1 MRCINKKRFA
11 VLATLVAVN
20 IACMGIFTGCSF
32 MEKKDDSY
40 NIALSSV
47 GDSNN
52 KINSFLGEGLCVTDE
67 VNFGLEKVSSE
78 SSEEAGVF
86 NVTKKEVTYSQNIYK
101 KLYPASTTKIL
112 TAYIIL
118 KNANLNDVT
127 TVSENA
133 VKQAGDSSVCHLKAG
148 DKVSVKTLLYGMM
161 LESGNDAAIALAE
174 YYSGST
180 TDFAKVMNRYASKLG
195 ATHSHFVNPNGLPA
209 DNHYTTLY
217 DMYLIFNSAV
227 KLSNFKEIVS
237 TKEYTASY
245 INANSKEV
253 TQVWKNTNGYFKGT
267 YSAPDGFTIIG
278 GKTGTTNAAGHC
290 LVLYSKNARNE
301 DIISIVYGGKTKPDL
316 YKFMTQILN
325 EFGK

>member
-1 MRCINKKRFA
+1 MRCINKKRIKY
-11 VLATLVAVN
+11 LSLLVTVS
-20 IACMGIFTGCSF
+20 ISCTGILSSCAWFD
-32 MEKKDDSY
+32 KKEDSY

-47 GDSNN
+47 GSNS
-52 KINSFLGEGLCVTDE
+52 KINNFLGEDLCVTDE
-67 VNFGLEKVSSE
+67 VNFGLEKVSSD
-78 SSEEAGVF
+78 SAEEAGVF
-86 NVTKKEVTYSQNIYK
+86 NVSKKEVTYNQNIYK

-118 KNANLNDVT
+118 KNSNLNDVT

-133 VKQAGDSSVCHLKAG
+133 VKQGGDSSVCHLKAG
-148 DKVSVKTLLYGMM
+148 DKVSIKTLLHGMM

-174 YYSGST
+174 YYSNST
-180 TDFAKVMNRYASKLG
+180 TDFAKVMNKYAMKLG
-195 ATHSHFVNPNGLPA
+195 ATHTHFVNPNGLPA

-217 DMYLIFNSAV
+217 DMYLIFNAAI
-227 KLSNFKEIVS
+227 KLPEFKEIVS
-237 TKEYTASY
+237 TKEYVASY
-245 INANSKEV
+245 INSSSKEV
-253 TQVWKNTNGYFKGT
+253 SQTWKNTNAYLKGT
-267 YSAPDGFTIIG
+267 YPVPDGFNIIG

-316 YKFMTQILN
+316 YKFMTQILT